1 MYLIYVKYVTLILEP
16 LLKFVYKGVL
26 GGVFIGCHFVI
37 KTLK

>member
-1 MYLIYVKYVTLILEP
+1 MYLTCVKYVTIILEP

-26 GGVFIGCHFVI
+26 GGAFIGCYFVI